1 MNKKLYRSATDKK
14 VGGVCGGIAEYLD
27 IDSTVI
33 RLAWV
38 IFTLL
43 GGAGLLAYII
53 ALLVMPNPPK
63 TTAEEKYEK
72 SRHSYYYHEH
82 S

>member
-1 MNKKLYRSATDKK
+1 MNKKLYRSAKDKK
-14 VGGVCGGIAEYLD
+14 FDGVCGGIAEYLE

-38 IFTLL
+38 LFTLL

-53 ALLVMPNPPK
+53 ALLVMPNPPV
-63 TTAEEKYEK
+63 E
-72 SRHSYYYHEH
+72 
-82 S
+82 